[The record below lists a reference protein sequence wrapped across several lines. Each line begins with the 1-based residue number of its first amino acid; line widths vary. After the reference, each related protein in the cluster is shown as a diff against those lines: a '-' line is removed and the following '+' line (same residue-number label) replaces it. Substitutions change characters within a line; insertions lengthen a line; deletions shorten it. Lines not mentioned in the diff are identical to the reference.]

1 MKEKE
6 KEILL
11 LDEKKN
17 EIDGFSIYVGKQNLL
32 CNHWNLTS
40 YEIAKLVLYIIAFNF
55 YSIS

>member
-11 LDEKKN
+11 LDEKKY

-32 CNHWNLTS
+32 CNH
-40 YEIAKLVLYIIAFNF
+40 
-55 YSIS
+55 